1 MRSGLHISGVT
12 IPFLALVIFF
22 SLFSVVP
29 SFQRQW
35 DFHNPK
41 PGDVGYYRDRVRQ
54 FSLVED
60 ESVEAIPRSRA
71 AVRVLSNRR
80 WSIIGPFYDPGPN
93 PNRVSPL
100 EGSNVNT
107 RPPIAVTDTLSRSSF
122 GLAPASNEKQNDT
135 SHTYPKTTTA
145 LMKGVRA
152 LKTFLV
158 RRLDDSQFSSSFSRT
173 ASMEAATTT
182 PSRLFAA
189 PSHTTTSFNN
199 NNDGFS
205 EESHVNGFL
214 TKPPE
219 RGTTST
225 GARQTGVS
233 TRLSEAW
240 QQACQT
246 GMLLYRRVRG
256 LSLSFPFPI
265 TGSRSRKESVFPRAG
280 YPSSQTE
287 LKSQAKVGPDSDSQS
302 NNASRQSNDG
312 DGRNDDNNNNNNNN
326 NDNTRSLY
334 PSIAPR
340 SFNNISTLSS
350 EKHHHLMI
358 SERTNGDE
366 NNYGNP
372 DDIRGS
378 YMAIIIGLVAGIMWF

>member
-1 MRSGLHISGVT
+1 MEGSSD
-12 IPFLALVIFF
+12 AE
-22 SLFSVVP
+22 
-29 SFQRQW
+29 
-35 DFHNPK
+35 
-41 PGDVGYYRDRVRQ
+41 